1 MPRWYLIPILTWIS
15 IWHPTAADEN
25 EGVEIG
31 LGTLSPPCAQQ
42 GGDRVEFLVAARN
55 MVEVSQVSIIFRWAP
70 LDAVV
75 DVTSQIDPALAGR
88 FLDFPPLVGE
98 HSAKYGMGSL
108 SSSIDGEAI
117 LARFSFQL
125 APHITPDTPVDI
137 WIDLVSLG
145 PEFTRHDTIHPLTAQ
160 IPTNY
165 CDADQQVL
173 TQALFVQPEQSQT
186 QFSATGHGRLI
197 DGSAGEVL
205 LTARFFR
212 QGIFPADQ
220 LVVWTI
226 LNESTVALNALT
238 ATGPIEVSPNGT
250 LEGDSRSDKRGRA
263 LLLLDA
269 EADASGAAARA
280 AVTACTQTDTG
291 ELCTSSRVAWTM
303 QQTSIATVRTA
314 PLPTK
319 TDLQPSYPNPFNAA
333 ATIPF
338 TLAAAHYLQLDIL
351 DMMGQRVT
359 NLVTGSFSAGNYE
372 YFWDGRND
380 AGQQVASGIYFYRM
394 RLENT
399 LLTRSM
405 LLLR

>member
-1 MPRWYLIPILTWIS
+1 MITAEQALT
-15 IWHPTAADEN
+15 
-25 EGVEIG
+25 
-31 LGTLSPPCAQQ
+31 
-42 GGDRVEFLVAARN
+42 F
-55 MVEVSQVSIIFRWAP
+55 
-70 LDAVV
+70 
-75 DVTSQIDPALAGR
+75 ALAIR
-88 FLDFPPLVGE
+88 PD
-98 HSAKYGMGSL
+98 
-108 SSSIDGEAI
+108 
-117 LARFSFQL
+117 LADR
-125 APHITPDTPVDI
+125 
-137 WIDLVSLG
+137 
-145 PEFTRHDTIHPLTAQ
+145 
-160 IPTNY
+160 
-165 CDADQQVL
+165 
-173 TQALFVQPEQSQT
+173 
-186 QFSATGHGRLI
+186 HGRLI

-212 QGIFPADQ
+212 QRIFPADQ

-291 ELCTSSRVAWTM
+291 ELCASSRVAWTM

-319 TDLQPSYPNPFNAA
+319 TDLQPSYPNPSNAA

-380 AGQQVASGIYFYRM
+380 ASQQVASGIYFYRM